1 MPSNCNQEQ
10 WRGSASTLID
20 CLCPFFSWSK
30 VISWPTIPPP
40 CHCLHP
46 CSPSPIH
53 SKWWLLSATVSFVF
67 GTMLLWKAQRETFR
81 TSSPVT
87 FWLWVSTLFSLNLE
101 PLSGFLSATRRLL
114 LTARQKH
121 WWQDIN
127 FLKSV
132 GLNETCRICPFCES
146 HKPSVRP

>member
-10 WRGSASTLID
+10 WRGSASTLTD
-20 CLCPFFSWSK
+20 CLCPFFSWSN

-46 CSPSPIH
+46 CSPSSIH
-53 SKWWLLSATVSFVF
+53 CKWRLLSTTVSFGF
-67 GTMLLWKAQRETFR
+67 EQCSCGKHGGKHLGYHHLWPED
-81 TSSPVT
+81 SELSI
-87 FWLWVSTLFSLNLE
+87 LFSLNSE
-101 PLSGFLSATRRLL
+101 ALSRLL
-114 LTARQKH
+114 LATRGLLFTARQKH

-132 GLNETCRICPFCES
+132 GLHETYRICPFCES